1 MPAKP
6 QDLLS
11 GYVEVSSLPMMY
23 TRINDAIG
31 NPRMSMGEIGRV
43 ISEDAGLS
51 ARLLRIVNS
60 AFYGFPSRVET
71 ITRAVTIVGTQQ
83 LRALALATSVM
94 NMFKGIPH
102 HLVNMES
109 FWKHSVACGLAARS
123 LASYRREPNPE
134 LFFSA
139 GILHDIGR
147 LILYIKVPD
156 LAKKTLERAKAEEM
170 LLFEMERDVIGFDHG
185 AMGRA
190 LVQCWKLP
198 PSLEEVVA
206 FHNSPA
212 NATRYPVET
221 AIVHIADII
230 AHVMMLGTTGER
242 FVPPLYNVAWEL
254 LGLQE
259 GVLAPVIDQVA
270 HQFEETVELMFPS
283 ARA

>member
-23 TRINDAIG
+23 TRINDAIA
-31 NPRMSMGEIGRV
+31 NPRMSMGDIGRV
-43 ISEDAGLS
+43 ISEDSGLS

-60 AFYGFPSRVET
+60 AFYGFPSKVDT

-102 HLVNMES
+102 SLVNMES

-123 LASYRREPNPE
+123 LASYRRESNTE
-134 LFFSA
+134 LFFTA

-156 LAKKTLERAKAEEM
+156 LAKKALERSQADGE
-170 LLFEMERDVIGFDHG
+170 LLFVVERDIIGFDHG

-190 LVQCWKLP
+190 LVQGWKLP
-198 PSLEEVVA
+198 ASLEEVVA
-206 FHNSPA
+206 FHNFPGS
-212 NATRYPVET
+212 ATRYPVET
-221 AIVHIADII
+221 AIVHVADII
-230 AHVMMLGTTGER
+230 AHVMMLGTTGEQ
-242 FVPPLYNVAWEL
+242 FVPPLYHSAWEL

-259 GVLAPVIDQVA
+259 GVLAPTIDQVE

-283 ARA
+283 AHA

>member
-1 MPAKP
+1 VPAKP

-23 TRINDAIG
+23 TRINDAIS
-31 NPRMSMGEIGRV
+31 NPRMSMGDIGRV
-43 ISEDAGLS
+43 ISEDSGLS

-60 AFYGFPSRVET
+60 AFYGFPSKVDT

-94 NMFKGIPH
+94 NMFKGIPSEI
-102 HLVNMES
+102 VNMES
-109 FWKHSVACGLAARS
+109 FWKHSVGCGLAAR
-123 LASYRREPNPE
+123 AIATYRRESNTE
-134 LFFSA
+134 LFFTA

-147 LILYIKVPD
+147 LIFYVKAPD
-156 LAKKTLERAKAEEM
+156 LVKKAFEKSKADGD
-170 LLFEMERDVIGFDHG
+170 LLFVAERDVIGFDHC

-190 LVQCWKLP
+190 LVQGWKLP
-198 PSLEEVVA
+198 ASLEEAVA
-206 FHNSPA
+206 FHNNPA
-212 NATRYPVET
+212 GATRYPVET
-221 AIVHIADII
+221 AIVHVADII

-242 FVPPLYNVAWEL
+242 FVPPLLAKAWEV

-259 GVLAPVIDQVA
+259 SILAPTIDQVGR
-270 HQFEETVELMFPS
+270 QFDETVELMFPT